1 MQEDQHGTV
10 NFSAEAIKS
19 TYMGDPKF
27 LNRYFKVEKDEL
39 PARFRIVKSI
49 QVNFDS
55 SASVEDLWK
64 VHDSAIGKYRDLLES
79 IDSNEK
85 DIELPEATHSLL
97 DLKIEIAERIL
108 ENCHMCER
116 RCGIN
121 RREGEKGFCR
131 LLETSRY
138 ASEFLHMGEE
148 PELVPSHTI
157 FFTGCVFACV
167 YCQNWD
173 ISTHPE
179 SGNEADPENLARII
193 RERRYEGAR
202 NVNFVTPTPHA
213 HSILKIIDR
222 VLVNT
227 PMVWNSNMY
236 HSKEVAKLL
245 EGVIDVYLADFK
257 YGNDN
262 CARKYSKVED
272 YLEVVKRDHE
282 IAYKDAEII
291 IRHLVLPDHLECCTR
306 PIAEW
311 VANHIPE
318 VRFNL
323 MFQYTPYPR
332 ASKYPEIDRR
342 LTSEE
347 KRRAIE
353 IVEEAGLE
361 DVLI

>member
-173 ISTHPE
+173 ISTRPE

-236 HSKEVAKLL
+236 HS
-245 EGVIDVYLADFK
+245 
-257 YGNDN
+257 DN

-323 MFQYTPYPR
+323 MFQYTPYYR

>member
-1 MQEDQHGTV
+1 M
-10 NFSAEAIKS
+10 FSIEAIKS
-19 TYMGDPKF
+19 IYMGDPKF
-27 LNRYFKVEKDEL
+27 LNRYLKVERDEL
-39 PARFRIVKSI
+39 PARFRITKSI
-49 QVNFDS
+49 PVDFDS
-55 SASVEDLWK
+55 SASVEDLWE
-64 VHDSAIGKYRDLLES
+64 VHDREMGKFRELLES
-79 IDSNEK
+79 IDSKGKN
-85 DIELPEATHSLL
+85 IGLPEATPSLL
-97 DLKIEIAERIL
+97 DLKIAIVERIL

-116 RCGIN
+116 RCGVN
-121 RREGEKGFCR
+121 RRAGEKGFCR

-173 ISTHPE
+173 ISTRPE
-179 SGNEADPENLARII
+179 SGTDADPDNLATII
-193 RERRYEGAR
+193 KRRRHEGSR

-213 HSILKIIDR
+213 HSVLKIINR
-222 VLVNT
+222 VPVNI

-236 HSKEVAKLL
+236 HSREVAKLL

-257 YGNDN
+257 YGNDE
-262 CARKYSKVED
+262 CARKYSKVKD
-272 YLEVVKRDHE
+272 YLSAVKRDHE
-282 IAYKDAEII
+282 IAYQNAEII
-291 IRHLVLPDHLECCTR
+291 VRHLVLPDHLECCTK
-306 PIAEW
+306 PIAKW
-311 VANHIPE
+311 IADHIPE

-323 MFQYTPYPR
+323 MFQYTPYYR

-342 LTSEE
+342 LTSDE